1 MEEDIKIIE
10 EMIKRLDKNCFDI
23 YRKAKNTEDY
33 LGTITGKEIISI
45 ENLLNRLKTAERM
58 NDELIKLRTA
68 LQKEYNCAIEGFMK
82 KQISTSVVD
91 GTIAQETGWILNE
104 LDKIL
109 GNGQERR

>member
-1 MEEDIKIIE
+1 MDEDIKIVE
-10 EMIKRLDKNCFDI
+10 ELICQKYSERLLNTLSMAKEEDEI
-23 YRKAKNTEDY
+23 YI
-33 LGTITGKEIISI
+33 LTIHERQAI
-45 ENLLNRLKTAERM
+45 ENLLSRLKTAERM

-68 LQKEYNCAIEGFMK
+68 LQKEYNCAMEGFMK

>member
-1 MEEDIKIIE
+1 MENIDEDIKDLNKYISFSKKSE
-10 EMIKRLDKNCFDI
+10 NFSH
-23 YRKAKNTEDY
+23 NTDY
-33 LGTITGKEIISI
+33 EWHKELGEKI
-45 ENLLNRLKTAERM
+45 ENLLSRLKTAERM

-68 LQKEYNCAIEGFMK
+68 LQKEYDCAMEGFMK

>member
-1 MEEDIKIIE
+1 MENIDEDIKLINE
-10 EMIKRLDKNCFDI
+10 IK
-23 YRKAKNTEDY
+23 
-33 LGTITGKEIISI
+33 KEYSTMDGLKEYVQAI
-45 ENLLNRLKTAERM
+45 ENLLSRLKTAERM

-68 LQKEYNCAIEGFMK
+68 LQKEYNCAMEGFMK